1 MTAMDREA
9 SRALVRRYEQTYNDD
24 IEAFVRDCYSEDCI
38 VSLGGGDELRGHEHF
53 LAVER
58 RVLQAAPRRHMRI
71 LRTHA
76 ADGADVV
83 VAEAELLDPD
93 QGDDWRLP
101 FRAVLTCRDGRI
113 VVDRTYADY
122 SRWPYAR

>member
-9 SRALVRRYEQTYNDD
+9 NLALVRRYEQTYNDD
-24 IEAFVRDCYSEDCI
+24 IEAFVRDCYSEDCT
-38 VSLGGGDELRGHEHF
+38 VSLGGGHELRGHEHF

-76 ADGADVV
+76 TDGADVV

-101 FRAVLTCRDGRI
+101 FCAVLTCRDGRI
-113 VVDRTYADY
+113 IADWTYADY

>member
-1 MTAMDREA
+1 MGSETNV
-9 SRALVRRYEQTYNDD
+9 ALVRRYEQTYNDD
-24 IEAFVRDCYSEDCI
+24 IEAFVRECYSEDCV
-38 VSLGGGDELRGHEHF
+38 VSMGGGRELHGHEHF

-58 RVLQAAPRRHMRI
+58 RVLQAAPRRRMRI
-71 LRTHA
+71 LRTHLS
-76 ADGADVV
+76 DSGDVA

-101 FRAVLTCRDGRI
+101 FCAVLTCRDGRI
-113 VVDRTYADY
+113 VSDWTYADY